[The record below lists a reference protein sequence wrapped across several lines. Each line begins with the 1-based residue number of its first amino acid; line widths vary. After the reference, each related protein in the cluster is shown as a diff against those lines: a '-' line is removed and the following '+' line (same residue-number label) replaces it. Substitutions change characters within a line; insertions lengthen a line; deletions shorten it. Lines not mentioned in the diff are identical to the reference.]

1 MRDEGISYEV
11 MRMIYVMSDIHGRI
25 DRFESILRQIDLQ
38 EQDHLYVLGD
48 VIDRNVGGVALMFRL
63 LQMPNAT
70 LLLGNH
76 EWMMRD
82 CIVDGGDA
90 EAWIINGGMETLME
104 YFDLSANQMLFLWDY
119 LRQLPIEA
127 RAEIA
132 ERYRLSA
139 HTFHAD
145 FPVFAGKGREY
156 DRYRICRLVARWSE
170 YAPARRNDARVRAYT
185 DGILSGR

>member
-1 MRDEGISYEV
+1 
-11 MRMIYVMSDIHGRI
+11 MIYVMSDIHGRI

-48 VIDRNVGGVALMFRL
+48 VIDRNAGGVALMFRL

-90 EAWIINGGMETLME
+90 ETWILNGGM
-104 YFDLSANQMLFLWDY
+104 
-119 LRQLPIEA
+119 
-127 RAEIA
+127 
-132 ERYRLSA
+132 
-139 HTFHAD
+139 
-145 FPVFAGKGREY
+145 
-156 DRYRICRLVARWSE
+156 
-170 YAPARRNDARVRAYT
+170 
-185 DGILSGR
+185 

>member
-1 MRDEGISYEV
+1 
-11 MRMIYVMSDIHGRI
+11 MIYVMSDIHGRI

-48 VIDRNVGGVALMFRL
+48 VIDRNVGGVALMLRL

-90 EAWIINGGMETLME
+90 EAWILNGGMETLTE
-104 YFDLSANQMLFLWDY
+104 YFDLSANQMLVLWDY

-127 RAEIA
+127 RARVNDIDYLLTHSMPISLYSQKRDANMTDTEFA
-132 ERYRLSA
+132 VWSRVEANTPLPEGTTLVFG
-139 HTFHAD
+139 HT
-145 FPVFAGKGREY
+145 PTVFY
-156 DRYRICRLVARWSE
+156 
-170 YAPARRNDARVRAYT
+170 
-185 DGILSGR
+185 